1 MKALKYIVPLVVFAA
16 LVAFFAVG
24 LTRDPRE
31 VPSPF
36 IGKPAPQFKLTELA
50 APERTFG
57 PEDMRG
63 KVWLL
68 NVWASWCVSC
78 RVEHPLL
85 VDMSRRELVP
95 IVGLDY
101 KDQRAD
107 GLQWLARHGDPY
119 RLSAYDDE
127 GKVGIDFGVYGVPVI
142 GLDYKDKREDALKL
156 LEQQGNPYT
165 LSAFDADGQVGIDF
179 GVYGVPETF
188 VIDKQGVIRYK
199 QIGPITKE
207 ALDKTILP
215 LVRKLNG

>member
-1 MKALKYIVPLVVFAA
+1 MRALKFIVPLVIFVA

-36 IGKPAPQFKLTELA
+36 IGKPAPEFKLQQLHDA
-50 APERTFG
+50 QATFG
-57 PEDMRG
+57 PDDMRG

-85 VDMSRRELVP
+85 VEMSKRHVVP
-95 IVGLDY
+95 IVGLN
-101 KDQRAD
+101 
-107 GLQWLARHGDPY
+107 
-119 RLSAYDDE
+119 
-127 GKVGIDFGVYGVPVI
+127 
-142 GLDYKDKREDALKL
+142 YKDKRDDGKQWLAKL
-156 LEQQGNPYT
+156 GNPYAV
-165 LSAFDADGQVGIDF
+165 SAFDVDGLVGIDY